1 MKLDNLKLSD
11 EIGGRFIVENSE
23 SPLPADIL
31 TREFNGLVRNMS
43 RILDMIKMQQDF
55 IRTNFERIEDL
66 HCYLNDCMKSIEE
79 LELLHYDDLFDDFGE
94 RLSDNE
100 DYFPAD

>member
-1 MKLDNLKLSD
+1 MKLDNLKLAD

-31 TREFNGLVRNMS
+31 AREFNGLVRNMS

-55 IRTNFERIEDL
+55 IKTNAERIEDL
-66 HCYLNDCMKSIEE
+66 HCYLNDSMRAIED
-79 LELLHYDDLFDDFGE
+79 LEELHYDLLFDDCGE